1 MTLRYLLDTNIISEP
16 MQMVPNLHV
25 YRKMKE
31 HAAGVAIC
39 SIVWHEL
46 IFGVYLLEPSQ
57 RKNLLQNYIDT
68 VIRSGLSVLPY
79 DEAAGHWHAQE
90 RARLK
95 KIGVQVPVS
104 DAQIAAIAYTNDL
117 ILVTRNEKDFKA
129 FKGLRVENWF
139 DLNS

>member
-1 MTLRYLLDTNIISEP
+1 MTLRYLLDTNIVSEP
-16 MQMVPNLHV
+16 TRLVPNLHV

-31 HAAGVAIC
+31 HASRISIC

-46 IFGVYLLEPSQ
+46 IFGLHLLEASK

-68 VIRSGLSVLPY
+68 VIRSGLVILPY
-79 DEAAGHWHAQE
+79 DEAAGHWHAHE
-90 RARLK
+90 RTRLQ
-95 KIGVQVPVS
+95 KIGIQIPVS

-117 ILVTRNEKDFKA
+117 TLVTRNEKDFKD

-139 DLNS
+139 DY

>member
-1 MTLRYLLDTNIISEP
+1 MRLRYLLDTNIISEP
-16 MQMVPNLHV
+16 VQMVPNLHV

-31 HAAGVAIC
+31 YASGISIC

-46 IFGVYLLEPSQ
+46 IFGVHLLEPLQ

-68 VIRSGLSVLPY
+68 VIRSGLAILPY

-90 RARLK
+90 RVRLQ
-95 KIGVQVPVS
+95 KIGIQIPVS

-129 FKGLRVENWF
+129 FKGLKIENWF
-139 DLNS
+139 NPNG